1 MRFGGIRSFC
11 AALILV
17 AGTTGLDRGVMNC
30 CGLAAGE
37 VVISDRVVGEP
48 TDSLG
53 DLPVKVDV
61 DDEADAEA
69 ATAQPALLDA
79 DATAPDLT
87 VFHGSSCGCDACCK
101 VQCKDPPGLF
111 QVCRAASNA
120 RWTARLDALLLWRNA
135 PRERPLFSSWD
146 KDTETVG
153 GTVMDAHDLDSTM
166 GAGPRISLFRTDCHG
181 HTTEFTYFQAFN
193 FLAEEATVPSDEG
206 YTIGPDGIYGNKWA
220 ELDTGTAQLTSGIKS
235 FEVNGRK
242 CFTRNISLLG
252 GFRWVEWRES
262 ASILDMYRPAD
273 VFPARID
280 RDRYDT
286 TAVNSLY
293 GYQIGFDARM
303 FDRGWLRVDATMKGG
318 AYYNIATQQ
327 SSYHNGPLGEPAGLV
342 GRTYQDSGTAAFV
355 GELGFMGTIPLT
367 DHFEFTFG
375 YLGLWLESIAQP
387 TNQFGSQRIVPDEPA
402 RGKID
407 TTGGTVLQGVTLGFN
422 AKW

>member
-1 MRFGGIRSFC
+1 MRCGGIRSLW
-11 AALILV
+11 AAVILAV
-17 AGTTGLDRGVMNC
+17 GTTALGHGGIAQGQVV
-30 CGLAAGE
+30 GGE
-37 VVISDRVVGEP
+37 VIISDRAVEKPVDASDGISVPVEP
-48 TDSLG
+48 
-53 DLPVKVDV
+53 
-61 DDEADAEA
+61 EA
-69 ATAQPALLDA
+69 ADVPGTLTEQPALFDPA
-79 DATAPDLT
+79 ID
-87 VFHGSSCGCDACCK
+87 HGTSCGCDSCCK

-135 PRERPLFSSWD
+135 PRERPLFSAWNRE
-146 KDTETVG
+146 TETVV
-153 GTVMDAHDLDSTM
+153 GTAMDANDLDSTM

-193 FLAEEATVPSDEG
+193 FLAEEATLPSDRG

-235 FEVNGRK
+235 FEVNGRQGL
-242 CFTRNISLLG
+242 TRNISLLG

-273 VFPARID
+273 VIPARID

-286 TAVNSLY
+286 STMNSLY
-293 GYQIGFDARM
+293 GCQIGFDARM
-303 FDRGWLRVDATMKGG
+303 FDRGWLRIDATMKGG

-327 SSYHNGPLGEPAGLV
+327 SSYRNGPLGGPTGLV
-342 GRTYQDSGTAAFV
+342 GQTYDHGDVAAFV

-387 TNQFGSQRIVPDEPA
+387 TNQLASQRIVPDKPTRA
-402 RGKID
+402 NLD

>member
-1 MRFGGIRSFC
+1 MRRGGIRSFG
-11 AALILV
+11 AAWI
-17 AGTTGLDRGVMNC
+17 
-30 CGLAAGE
+30 LAAGTAVLGHAGIAQGQ
-37 VVISDRVVGEP
+37 VVISDRAIGEP

-53 DLPVKVDV
+53 DLPVPVESNGAV
-61 DDEADAEA
+61 ETEAE
-69 ATAQPALLDA
+69 TGQPGLFDA
-79 DATAPDLT
+79 DPTAPDLT
-87 VFHGSSCGCDACCK
+87 VSHGSSCGCQVCCK

-153 GTVMDAHDLDSTM
+153 GTVMDANDLDSTM

-242 CFTRNISLLG
+242 CLTRNISLLG

-303 FDRGWLRVDATMKGG
+303 FDRGWLRLDAVMKGG

-327 SSYHNGPLGEPAGLV
+327 SSYRNGPVGEPAGLI

-367 DHFEFTFG
+367 NHFEFTFG